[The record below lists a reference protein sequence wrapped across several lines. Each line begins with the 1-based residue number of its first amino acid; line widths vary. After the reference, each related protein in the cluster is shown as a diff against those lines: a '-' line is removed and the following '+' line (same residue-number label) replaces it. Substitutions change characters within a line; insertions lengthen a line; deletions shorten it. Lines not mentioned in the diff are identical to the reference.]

1 MTLREILVERRAALC
16 GRWLDAILDD
26 YDPQTAARWRRTSDP
41 FANPIGHVL
50 GTALPVLLE
59 AVAGEGEPAADAV
72 RALEE
77 VVRIRCV
84 QELAPSR
91 AVRFVYALRD
101 AIREELAAELT
112 GRADELRALEG
123 RVERLAFLAFD
134 THARCR
140 EQIFRLRQD
149 ELKRSVASLLR
160 RWHGNE
166 IPEPPSDVVRLVPP
180 PKASAAR

>member
-1 MTLREILVERRAALC
+1 MTLREILVERRTALC

-59 AVAGEGEPAADAV
+59 AVAGEGEPTADAV

-140 EQIFRLRQD
+140 EQIFRLRHD

-166 IPEPPSDVVRLVPP
+166 IPEPPPDVVRLAPP
-180 PKASAAR
+180 PNAPR

>member
-112 GRADELRALEG
+112 GRADELRTLEG

-160 RWHGNE
+160 RWHGDE
-166 IPEPPSDVVRLVPP
+166 IPEPPPDVVRLAPP

>member
-1 MTLREILVERRAALC
+1 MTLREILMERRAALC
-16 GRWLDAILDD
+16 GRWLDAILGD

-50 GTALPVLLE
+50 GTALPILLE

-84 QELAPSR
+84 QEVAPSR

-112 GRADELRALEG
+112 GRADEIRAIDG

-140 EQIFRLRQD
+140 EQIFRLRHD

-166 IPEPPSDVVRLVPP
+166 IPEPPLDVVRLAPP
-180 PKASAAR
+180 PKAGAPR